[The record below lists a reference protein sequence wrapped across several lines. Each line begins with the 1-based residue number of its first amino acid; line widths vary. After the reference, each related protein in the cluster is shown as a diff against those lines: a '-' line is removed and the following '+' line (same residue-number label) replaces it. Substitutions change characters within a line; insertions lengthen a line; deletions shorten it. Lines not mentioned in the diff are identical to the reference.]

1 MLPETR
7 GRSLESMDILFGA
20 VTEEQRNEDIA
31 RMGGAGQ
38 KDLDGD
44 GHSLHE
50 DEKKEREMR
59 VERV

>member
-1 MLPETR
+1 
-7 GRSLESMDILFGA
+7 MDILFGA

-44 GHSLHE
+44 GLSLHE